1 MCVCVFVC
9 VFMRECVRVCVRA
22 CMRACMHVC
31 VCARAC
37 IHVCACVC
45 ARTRARH
52 LDVRVGKLALAV
64 AVKLIEAL
72 LDLCRDLIQRDA
84 RQVEDFARCLV
95 DAWRALHQPC
105 IVPG

>member
-9 VFMRECVRVCVRA
+9 AFMRECVRVCVRA
-22 CMRACMHVC
+22 CVHACTC
-31 VCARAC
+31 VCACMLTR
-37 IHVCACVC
+37 VCACVR
-45 ARTRARH
+45 ARTRAQH
-52 LDVRVGKLALAV
+52 LDIRVGKLALAV